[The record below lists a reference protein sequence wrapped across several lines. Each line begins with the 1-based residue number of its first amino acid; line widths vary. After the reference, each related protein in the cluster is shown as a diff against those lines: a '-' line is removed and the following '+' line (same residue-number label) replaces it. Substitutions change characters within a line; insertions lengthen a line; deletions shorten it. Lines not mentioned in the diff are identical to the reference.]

1 MLLLNT
7 KAHCW
12 VCGSPQAEA
21 PPSQEWAF
29 MLSQKAL
36 QEFKQI
42 WKEEYQEEISDEFA
56 IEKGSDLL
64 VLFDNIYRP
73 VKKDWLEV
81 ADNSDDKT
89 G

>member
-1 MLLLNT
+1 
-7 KAHCW
+7 
-12 VCGSPQAEA
+12 
-21 PPSQEWAF
+21 

-73 VKKDWLEV
+73 VKKDWLEES
-81 ADNSDDKT
+81 DNSDDKT

>member
-1 MLLLNT
+1 
-7 KAHCW
+7 
-12 VCGSPQAEA
+12 
-21 PPSQEWAF
+21 
-29 MLSQKAL
+29 MLSQRAL

-56 IEKGSDLL
+56 AENGSNLL

-73 VKKDWLEV
+73 IKKDWLNEP
-81 ADNSDDKT
+81 DNSDDTT

>member
-29 MLSQKAL
+29 MLSQQAL
-36 QEFKQI
+36 KEFKEI
-42 WKEEYQEEISDEFA
+42 WKEKYQEEISDKLA
-56 IEKGSDLL
+56 IEKGINLL
-64 VLFDNIYRP
+64 VLFDNIYYP
-73 VKKDWLEV
+73 IKKDWLKES
-81 ADNSDDKT
+81 DNSDNKP

>member
-1 MLLLNT
+1 
-7 KAHCW
+7 
-12 VCGSPQAEA
+12 
-21 PPSQEWAF
+21 

-42 WKEEYQEEISDEFA
+42 WKEEYQEEISDESA

-73 VKKDWLEV
+73 VKKDWLEES
-81 ADNSDDKT
+81 DNSDDET

>member
-1 MLLLNT
+1 
-7 KAHCW
+7 
-12 VCGSPQAEA
+12 
-21 PPSQEWAF
+21 
-29 MLSQKAL
+29 MLSPKAL

-56 IEKGSDLL
+56 LENGSNLL

-73 VKKDWLEV
+73 IKKDWLNES
-81 ADNSDDKT
+81 DNSDDTT